1 MFTRHFKPDIPFSR
15 EDANRFLPWV
25 VGLMV
30 CLAGLFLAAA
40 LSVHQSSNVAGRL
53 NVNSFQIYIPFSH
66 KDKAALHQ
74 KLVAQLQSVSGVE
87 KVETMNRQSL
97 SKLVSPWT
105 SQSMDLDDLPLPI
118 VVEVTLNPRVE
129 RPAMIASITDMAH
142 QLDGAIEV
150 ESYQRWVDQLLQFAG
165 MLRLLAIAL
174 ALLVISGLIA
184 MVVLASRTS
193 LKLHFKT
200 VQLLHNVGAQDDY
213 IARQFI
219 MNGTVMTLTGAIPG
233 AIFAAGLYAAISW
246 FSASLS
252 SPLLPQI
259 EILPLHVIVFVMLP
273 LLSALVAYIA
283 VRVTVQSMIEG
294 MH

>member
-1 MFTRHFKPDIPFSR
+1 MRHFRPDIPFSR

-40 LSVHQSSNVAGRL
+40 ISVHQSSNVAGRL
-53 NVNSFQIYIPFSH
+53 NVNSFQIYIPFSAD
-66 KDKAALHQ
+66 DKESLHD
-74 KLVAQLQSVSGVE
+74 KLVQQLQTVQGVDR
-87 KVETMNRQSL
+87 VETMNRQSL

-105 SQSMDLDDLPLPI
+105 SHTMDLSGLPLPI
-118 VVEVTLNPRVE
+118 VIEVTLAPRSD
-129 RPAMIASITDMAH
+129 RAQLIASITDICKSIAPS
-142 QLDGAIEV
+142 IEV

-174 ALLVISGLIA
+174 AVLVVAGLIA

-213 IARQFI
+213 ITRQFVA
-219 MNGTVMTLTGAIPG
+219 NGTMMTLTGAIPG
-233 AIFAAGLYAAISW
+233 AIIAAMIYIAVAW
-246 FSASLS
+246 FSGSLS
-252 SPLLPQI
+252 SPLLPHIQL
-259 EILPLHVIVFVMLP
+259 LPLHIIVFVLLP
-273 LLSALVAYIA
+273 VLSVLVAYIA
-283 VRVTVQSMIEG
+283 VRATVQSMIEG